1 MCSFMLKI
9 VRNMIVYLF
18 FDDVIEVLFILKK
31 CKVFSKFRVL
41 KVLM

>member
-18 FDDVIEVLFILKK
+18 FDDVIEVLFILNYDGKEM
-31 CKVFSKFRVL
+31 FSV
-41 KVLM
+41 

>member
-18 FDDVIEVLFILKK
+18 FDDVIDVLFILNYDGKE
-31 CKVFSKFRVL
+31 
-41 KVLM
+41 M